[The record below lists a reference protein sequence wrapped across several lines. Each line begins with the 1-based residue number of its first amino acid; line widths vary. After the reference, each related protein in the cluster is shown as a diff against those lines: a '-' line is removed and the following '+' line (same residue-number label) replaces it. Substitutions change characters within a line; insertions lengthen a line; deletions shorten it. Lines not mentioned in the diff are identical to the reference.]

1 MFYRVHLKALNKKKK
16 IIYRIVLN
24 KVLSKGNSVQ
34 QEVLGFYDMDTF
46 RKRLV
51 INSYRL
57 GYWMNRG
64 ALLNNKVYKVLR
76 KYLAKY

>member
-1 MFYRVHLKALNKKKK
+1 MHLKALNKKKK

-24 KVLSKGNSVQ
+24 KILSKGNSVQ

-57 GYWMNRG
+57 GY
-64 ALLNNKVYKVLR
+64 
-76 KYLAKY
+76 